1 MRISRNFIE
10 SLFRGLSILSAL
22 SESPHPLNLT
32 ELSSQLRLSK
42 STIQRL
48 TFTLQHLGYIER
60 DEETKKYR
68 LGRKVLSLG
77 LSMMRNLDIRRVA
90 LPYLEEAS
98 KEIGENVNLAIMD
111 GMEIVYLERI
121 KTQQILNVNLQ
132 VGSRLPVYSTSMGKV
147 MLAFLPQDRLE
158 EVLGK
163 IVFQPLTPYTI
174 TNKEHLRKELKKI
187 RKRGFAVNNEELSL
201 GLRSVA
207 APVRNFEGEVIAA
220 VNTGVLSIRVSLK
233 KLETELAKKMIETA
247 DKISLALGFKADAK

>member
-1 MRISRNFIE
+1 
-10 SLFRGLSILSAL
+10 
-22 SESPHPLNLT
+22 
-32 ELSSQLRLSK
+32 
-42 STIQRL
+42 
-48 TFTLQHLGYIER
+48 
-60 DEETKKYR
+60 
-68 LGRKVLSLG
+68 
-77 LSMMRNLDIRRVA
+77 MMRNLDIRRVA